1 MILYTV
7 TAPLPAFKSLNP
19 KAMFLP
25 VFGFALCS
33 HQKITQKKFLKKKS
47 TKASYRCGGDAVLS
61 TRVSNLQ
68 PICDLMYNYI
78 VYTHSA
84 SELILEV
91 FSTFDFFSLR
101 KQTTS
106 TPILIGCRLLGIP
119 YRPCCLL
126 SYLSIV
132 LL

>member
-1 MILYTV
+1 M
-7 TAPLPAFKSLNP
+7 
-19 KAMFLP
+19 
-25 VFGFALCS
+25 
-33 HQKITQKKFLKKKS
+33 
-47 TKASYRCGGDAVLS
+47 S

-68 PICDLMYNYI
+68 PICDLIYNYI

-84 SELILEV
+84 SELITLEF
-91 FSTFDFFSLR
+91 FSTFEFDFFF
-101 KQTTS
+101 TS
-106 TPILIGCRLLGIP
+106 KADYKYYILIGCRLLGIP